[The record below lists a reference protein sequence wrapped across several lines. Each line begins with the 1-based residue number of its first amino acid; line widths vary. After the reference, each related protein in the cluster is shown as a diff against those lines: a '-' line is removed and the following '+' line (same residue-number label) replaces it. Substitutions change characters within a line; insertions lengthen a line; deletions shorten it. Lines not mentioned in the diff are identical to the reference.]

1 MQDEE
6 RKVSQI
12 QHQIHKNNQLPH
24 QAQHFL
30 KKEANSFGAARQ
42 RLLLK

>member
-12 QHQIHKNNQLPH
+12 QQQIHKNNH
-24 QAQHFL
+24 HTRVSIFF
-30 KKEANSFGAARQ
+30 KEANSFGAARQ
-42 RLLLK
+42 QLLLK